1 MVQNTEKN
9 MNNEEDK
16 KLFQILNTNLTL
28 VKKLKSKIDEKK
40 YDSNVVECCVIGLLD
55 DSCTVKN
62 EDLDINCIS
71 DKYLIENNISYK
83 NHQTITPHKICI
95 YSSGEVISAQEIIDE
110 VLNIE
115 YCSEEDNISV
125 HAIINNSDAKI
136 YQTLPWDYKGNHQLS
151 DIDNDS
157 IGIVICEAHACTLSN
172 DPMEDTFNS
181 LVSLVSWLCKKY
193 NISIEKENFIF
204 QNEMEKYSDITSY
217 WVGAYSIE
225 MFFEKL
231 RDNNNDFTSEELK
244 NCLFAL

>member
-1 MVQNTEKN
+1 M
-9 MNNEEDK
+9 
-16 KLFQILNTNLTL
+16 
-28 VKKLKSKIDEKK
+28 
-40 YDSNVVECCVIGLLD
+40 
-55 DSCTVKN
+55 
-62 EDLDINCIS
+62 
-71 DKYLIENNISYK
+71 
-83 NHQTITPHKICI
+83 
-95 YSSGEVISAQEIIDE
+95 
-110 VLNIE
+110 
-115 YCSEEDNISV
+115 
-125 HAIINNSDAKI
+125 
-136 YQTLPWDYKGNHQLS
+136 PWDHKGNHQLS

-157 IGIVICEAHACTLSN
+157 IGIVICEANACTLSN

-204 QNEMEKYSDITSY
+204 QNEMEIYSDITSY